1 MTYIKVAEKKS
12 GGARKGAGRKPLP
25 PEERRVAITVYVKPQ
40 YAAEL
45 RAGINKLLEKIK
57 KTRR

>member
-1 MTYIKVAEKKS
+1 MTYIKVAKKKA

-25 PEERRVAITVYVKPQ
+25 PEERSVAITVYVKPQ

-45 RAGINKLLEKIK
+45 RAGIKKLLEEIK